1 MQFRVLIAVTSVA
14 GMPIN
19 QQSSTQSPISEY
31 NDVVDYES
39 DETAE
44 TFLFADKDGDA
55 EISKVEFKTFLGE
68 NLTGFFYVFDTDHS
82 GTIDFSEFFD
92 MVELL
97 RMEEF
102 SAEKIAAFE
111 FPSTDK
117 DGDGK
122 VSKEELRIHLDKI
135 LTKTTLHGKFT
146 R

>member
-19 QQSSTQSPISEY
+19 QQCFTQSPISEC

-39 DETAE
+39 DEMFHETAE

-92 MVELL
+92 MVNSSIWF
-97 RMEEF
+97 RT
-102 SAEKIAAFE
+102 S
-111 FPSTDK
+111 
-117 DGDGK
+117 
-122 VSKEELRIHLDKI
+122 
-135 LTKTTLHGKFT
+135 
-146 R
+146 